1 LSIIVLIR
9 FTMQDFNITV
19 DSTVSYELLT
29 KYHFTVKMLY
39 DSGYYKSFDQIT
51 NYSFKLT
58 VKAEDKEE
66 AELLAFN
73 YLSVF
78 NNLEAIHHVGHVVF
92 ITQAL
97 INNEGQYINT
107 EAPKNDK
114 ALIELEPLVNLL
126 SIKEGKKFDSIN
138 IEITSKTD
146 SNKYFDF
153 YSKFSNINVLEK
165 MIDGLVETQYNHFKS
180 LAHEY
185 TFDMNNRINQIDK
198 PTLANIKMLADQA
211 QSVSSKA
218 FKADFLY
225 TVCHTLLTYLNDCS
239 HLNPDNRT
247 LTNDEARIIYATCQM
262 HGLLSVTH
270 DVEVDA
276 LNYIRMVLNNK
287 KDVVPMNITIN
298 EELD

>member
-1 LSIIVLIR
+1 LSIIAHILIN
-9 FTMQDFNITV
+9 MPEYIITV
-19 DSTVSYELLT
+19 DTKVSYELLRD
-29 KYHFTVKMLY
+29 YHFTVKALY
-39 DSGYYKSFDQIT
+39 DAGNYKSYDNIT
-51 NYSFKLT
+51 PNLSKLT
-58 VKAEDKEE
+58 VNAENKED
-66 AELLAFN
+66 AELIVFN
-73 YLSVF
+73 YLKVF
-78 NNLEAIHHVGHVVF
+78 NSLEAIHHVGNVIF

-97 INNEGQYINT
+97 INHEGQYINT

-126 SIKEGKKFDSIN
+126 SIKEEKKFDSIN

-146 SNKYFDF
+146 SNKYFHF
-153 YSKFSNINVLEK
+153 YSKFNNIDVLEK
-165 MIDGLVETQYNHFKS
+165 MIDDMVETQYNHLKS

-185 TFDMNNRINQIDK
+185 TFDINHRLNNIEK
-198 PTLANIKMLADQA
+198 PTLASIQMLAKQV

-287 KDVVPMNITIN
+287 KDVEPMNITIN
-298 EELD
+298 